1 MKWIKTRFNFLSE
14 EAKIKDVILPVQS
27 KEVKRIWGE
36 KWLELEEIEPTQKIK
51 QGKWKLSEEDKIK
64 VFNKFFQVDLNE
76 IYKKFEALPDNLNE
90 IINKALDT
98 KPLEKE
104 YSKDQILRLF
114 NDFDIKKP
122 TINQVSFFFTNIFKK
137 ISVGESRQD
146 EVIMRDETGRPIND
160 EETGRPMKRKR
171 EEGEII
177 FSNNLV
183 NIVSFLQDFNTL
195 FPDKT
200 VNFQDFSSG
209 DISRLISSSRE
220 DFSGDEYI
228 VEIDVYSKDLYLSI
242 NHNPKD
248 ILNMSISRFYSS
260 CQHLYSGGWR
270 ERLLSNVFDPNSI
283 PAFLVFD
290 SPITQVDQIISESL
304 PLSRM
309 MIRNIETT
317 ERKEEPILFFDRAY
331 PDRMKELF
339 TEIVEKYSGNK
350 ETTES
355 VRNYLF
361 TPDIPTDLSLREP
374 YMDNLQLV
382 QGKYIGKN
390 TTSLH
395 LTMNFDWSTVLV
407 SPSANIKEIVIQTVN
422 LPSNL
427 LEIPF
432 KLNWVKFQYLKLN
445 DLTSFSNID
454 TKSFAFDK
462 CKISDKTIESLS
474 EFDVKNLS
482 FISCK
487 INNLDL
493 SELQELDTLELLFTI
508 DSDNLESVLSSV
520 KIKNKLVLSSDLVSD
535 KKNKELVNELKKKGL
550 KIEIIGPRI

>member
-1 MKWIKTRFNFLSE
+1 M
-14 EAKIKDVILPVQS
+14 
-27 KEVKRIWGE
+27 
-36 KWLELEEIEPTQKIK
+36 
-51 QGKWKLSEEDKIK
+51 
-64 VFNKFFQVDLNE
+64 
-76 IYKKFEALPDNLNE
+76 
-90 IINKALDT
+90 
-98 KPLEKE
+98 
-104 YSKDQILRLF
+104 
-114 NDFDIKKP
+114 
-122 TINQVSFFFTNIFKK
+122 
-137 ISVGESRQD
+137 
-146 EVIMRDETGRPIND
+146 
-160 EETGRPMKRKR
+160 
-171 EEGEII
+171 
-177 FSNNLV
+177 
-183 NIVSFLQDFNTL
+183 
-195 FPDKT
+195 
-200 VNFQDFSSG
+200 
-209 DISRLISSSRE
+209 
-220 DFSGDEYI
+220 
-228 VEIDVYSKDLYLSI
+228 
-242 NHNPKD
+242 
-248 ILNMSISRFYSS
+248 
-260 CQHLYSGGWR
+260 
-270 ERLLSNVFDPNSI
+270 SNVFDPNSI

-309 MIRNIETT
+309 MIRNIETP

-508 DSDNLESVLSSV
+508 DSDNLDSVLSSV

-550 KIEIIGPRI
+550 KIEIIGPRIWLRI